1 MDWIKVLN
9 RHVLLEYNDL
19 RDSEFVA
26 WIKIMALA
34 AYLEHEPTHEQMLKY
49 VHHATLK
56 SLDDK
61 LMKHSCT
68 LHDVLMKVLCDAHEV
83 SMRREAWKQK
93 KKQQREDKK
102 NVPRDVPRDVPDRE
116 KEKRR
121 EREEKDNIIPPV
133 VADKSA
139 TCPHEEIIALYH
151 KILPELPVVKIWTP
165 KRQGYLRS
173 RWKEAPERQN
183 IEWWEKYF
191 TKIKQSP
198 FLTGNV
204 NDFKA
209 SLEWV
214 VNQSNMVK
222 ILEGKYDG
230 GNGNVGIRTSRSDPR
245 DPSLQNREDAE
256 VQIALALWETAKK
269 STSSNPPR
277 DAPNDDAPN
286 FSGE

>member
-116 KEKRR
+116 KEKR
-121 EREEKDNIIPPV
+121 KII
-133 VADKSA
+133 
-139 TCPHEEIIALYH
+139 
-151 KILPELPVVKIWTP
+151 
-165 KRQGYLRS
+165 
-173 RWKEAPERQN
+173 
-183 IEWWEKYF
+183 
-191 TKIKQSP
+191 
-198 FLTGNV
+198 
-204 NDFKA
+204 
-209 SLEWV
+209 
-214 VNQSNMVK
+214 
-222 ILEGKYDG
+222 
-230 GNGNVGIRTSRSDPR
+230 
-245 DPSLQNREDAE
+245 
-256 VQIALALWETAKK
+256 
-269 STSSNPPR
+269 
-277 DAPNDDAPN
+277 
-286 FSGE
+286 